1 MIGKTDEGPL
11 DARRGRSIQ
20 DSVTD
25 EIAKAV
31 FGLLFASS
39 TEALFIVDRDTDQ
52 IVSANVRLAE
62 LLAYEVGAVV
72 GCKPA
77 AFLADPERDVSSPG
91 RYEDVEFRRGD
102 DFPLFVELEVVLVDD
117 PVYGRLTAY
126 MARDTGVRR
135 LLEQELVAKHS
146 ALFAAYADL
155 ERACA
160 ALEDAKRQLEIRNRE
175 VALLALRA
183 GVGELVAGIAHH
195 LNNPV
200 GALASTLRRLAV
212 EVGYL
217 PAPQRAVLDRLLV
230 RAEQV
235 SRRIESNVNAIVRAS
250 QATASRESSTK
261 LELPNEV
268 ANALASFV
276 GRLDDIPTKEPS

>member
-1 MIGKTDEGPL
+1 MGD
-11 DARRGRSIQ
+11 D
-20 DSVTD
+20 
-25 EIAKAV
+25 IAKAV

-39 TEALFIVDRDTDQ
+39 TEGLFIVDRDRDA
-52 IVSANVRLAE
+52 IVSANVRMAE
-62 LLAYEVGAVV
+62 LLAVEVDAMIGARV
-72 GCKPA
+72 
-77 AFLADPERDVSSPG
+77 ADLFGDPTRDVTGPG
-91 RYEDVEFRRGD
+91 RYEDVELRRGD
-102 DFPLFVELEVVLVDD
+102 DFPLFVELEVVWVDD
-117 PVYGRLTAY
+117 TPFGNLIAF
-126 MARDTGVRR
+126 MARDTGMRR

-155 ERACA
+155 ERTYT
-160 ALEDAKRQLEIRNRE
+160 ALEDAKRQLENRNRE
-175 VALLALRA
+175 VALLAMRA

-200 GALASTLRRLAV
+200 GALTSTIRRLAT

-217 PAPQRAVLDRLLV
+217 PPQYRAVLERLID

-250 QATASRESSTK
+250 QATAHRDSSAK

-268 ANALASFV
+268 TTALASFV
-276 GRLDDIPTKEPS
+276 GRLDDIPTKEPAKPPAKEPS